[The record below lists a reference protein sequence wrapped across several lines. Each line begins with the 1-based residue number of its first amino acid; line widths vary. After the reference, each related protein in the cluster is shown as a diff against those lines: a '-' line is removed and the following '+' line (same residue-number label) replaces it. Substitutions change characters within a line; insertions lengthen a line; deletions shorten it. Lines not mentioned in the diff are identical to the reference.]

1 MQKKQKV
8 EPSYYLRKKKQLER
22 KRTKRKYSLIVIFL
36 LIAPAI
42 AITSQAHSLKTAQ
55 DELIRS
61 ISDNQAI
68 ETLRAQN
75 EAHRA
80 KLEILNKYDEQLAKM
95 GKMGQAIKQAGIE
108 FGETEEEAV
117 NIIGLAIGIANAE
130 SSLGRNFIHE
140 YDSKCHNWWGI
151 KPPSGKRDDG
161 SYLRCL
167 VDETA
172 GARTFASLIKR
183 LNIDQGLTTPETIVN
198 KWVGANQSRHH
209 AQWLANVNKYYK
221 Q

>member
-1 MQKKQKV
+1 MTIG
-8 EPSYYLRKKKQLER
+8 YH
-22 KRTKRKYSLIVIFL
+22 
-36 LIAPAI
+36 AD
-42 AITSQAHSLKTAQ
+42 SLKTAQ
-55 DELIRS
+55 NELIES

-68 ETLRAQN
+68 EVLKAQN

-130 SSLGRNFIHE
+130 SSLGRNFVHE
-140 YDSKCHNWWGI
+140 YDKNCGNLWGM
-151 KPPSGKRDDG
+151 KGGNTAMRNDG
-161 SYLRCL
+161 SYLRCF

-172 GARTFASLIKR
+172 GARTFAKTLKLYY
-183 LNIDQGLTTPETIVN
+183 LNENRTTPETICQ
-198 KWVGANQSRHH
+198 KWVGSIFANKKKPSGNTYCED
-209 AQWLANVNKYYK
+209 WVKNVRAYYTD
-221 Q
+221 